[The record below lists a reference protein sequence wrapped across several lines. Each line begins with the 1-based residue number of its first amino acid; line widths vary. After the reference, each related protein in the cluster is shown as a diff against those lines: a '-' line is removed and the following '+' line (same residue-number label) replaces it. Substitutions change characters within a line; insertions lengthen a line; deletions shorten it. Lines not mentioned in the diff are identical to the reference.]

1 MAYAGREEGSEA
13 GVEIDD
19 VDHLGGQRDLLMGLG
34 LGLGLR
40 LGLGLGLGLRLGL
53 GLGLG
58 LGLRLGLGLGLG
70 LGSPARWGQLRQG
83 GWHQGR
89 GRR

>member
-1 MAYAGREEGSEA
+1 MAYAGREEGGEA

-58 LGLRLGLGLGLG
+58 
-70 LGSPARWGQLRQG
+70 
-83 GWHQGR
+83 
-89 GRR
+89 